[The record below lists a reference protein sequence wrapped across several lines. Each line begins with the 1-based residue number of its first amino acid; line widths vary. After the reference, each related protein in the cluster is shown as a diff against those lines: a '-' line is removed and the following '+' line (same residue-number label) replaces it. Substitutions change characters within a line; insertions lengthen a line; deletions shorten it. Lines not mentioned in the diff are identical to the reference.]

1 MGNVEDAEKNLNR
14 ALEIN
19 TALHG
24 RNHRTVAATLNYLAY
39 VYQQMLRVRE
49 GREILERAVEI
60 MKTNYSPSHPGNL
73 PRF

>member
-1 MGNVEDAEKNLNR
+1 MGNVEDAEKNLTR
-14 ALEIN
+14 ALDIN

-24 RNHRTVAATLNYLAY
+24 GDHRTVAAFRNYLAY

-49 GREILERAVEI
+49 GREMLERAVEI